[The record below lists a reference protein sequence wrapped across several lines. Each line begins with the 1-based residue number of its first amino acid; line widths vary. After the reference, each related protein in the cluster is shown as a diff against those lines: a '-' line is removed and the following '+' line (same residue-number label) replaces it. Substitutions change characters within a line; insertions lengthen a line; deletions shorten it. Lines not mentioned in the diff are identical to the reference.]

1 MLFGVYCRAA
11 GCTGESHAG
20 CHNGS
25 TIVGAAVRLV
35 PVKRVVCGGSVG
47 DVVFPRPS
55 QITRIGNR
63 GKERIAQGG
72 VPATQMVPVPR
83 PTGACASTWEG
94 EAPDV
99 FSASSR

>member
-1 MLFGVYCRAA
+1 MLFGVYCCAA
-11 GCTGESHAG
+11 GFTGESHAG
-20 CHNGS
+20 RHNGS
-25 TIVGAAVRLV
+25 TIVGATAQLV

-47 DVVFPRPS
+47 DVVFPLHPQPES
-55 QITRIGNR
+55 ATGVE
-63 GKERIAQGG
+63 GRIAQGG

-83 PTGACASTWEG
+83 PDGACASTWEG